1 MNFFRMNFPVYIRN
15 YWAILFYLATH
26 ITGTFGECGPPP
38 TLPHTEPFDDISFPV
53 DESVVYSCNKT
64 AGYYEIP
71 GRSRTITC
79 QDDFTWSTVPEFCI
93 RACESPPR
101 LEFAQLGQGDI
112 DKNIYLNG
120 TTVKYECRPGF
131 IKIPL
136 ISRTITCLDN
146 FTWTAPESFCRRRT
160 CGNPGEI
167 ENGDFEPTDSGFQF
181 GSSVTYKCHEG
192 YRMISKKNTKF
203 CQADGKWTSAFPKCE
218 VMICTAP
225 RDLIDGLY
233 KPKKEE
239 YSYQEAVTYVCNNNL
254 ALIGNRSA
262 YCTTDGTWS
271 SEAPV
276 CKDVK
281 CPEPKVPNAIKIS
294 GFQGPYHINSAVSFK
309 CNEGFMMNGSESIT
323 CNVENKWD
331 PPLPE
336 CLRFCTLPSLEF
348 SKLKE
353 EYSSRKHFFVGTTL
367 EYDCLPGYRLSPKT
381 QATITCRE
389 TFQWSPLKPSCE
401 PIVCEHTG
409 KFSNGRINSQGP
421 YKYNTRVTI
430 ICDEGY
436 TTKTSYLECQRDGKW
451 SNYPP
456 VCEEIEC
463 EHPEKF
469 NNGRIDTQGPYKY
482 KTRVNFICDKGYTSK
497 TSYLE
502 CQTDGTWSN
511 YPPEC
516 EEQSMSVGAIVG
528 IIVFAVILVIV
539 ASAIIYKVCKKSG
552 NYNTQ
557 QTKLKMQHYPLK
569 GLENNQIHPQETKG

>member
-1 MNFFRMNFPVYIRN
+1 
-15 YWAILFYLATH
+15 
-26 ITGTFGECGPPP
+26 
-38 TLPHTEPFDDISFPV
+38 
-53 DESVVYSCNKT
+53 
-64 AGYYEIP
+64 
-71 GRSRTITC
+71 
-79 QDDFTWSTVPEFCI
+79 
-93 RACESPPR
+93 
-101 LEFAQLGQGDI
+101 
-112 DKNIYLNG
+112 
-120 TTVKYECRPGF
+120 
-131 IKIPL
+131 
-136 ISRTITCLDN
+136 
-146 FTWTAPESFCRRRT
+146 
-160 CGNPGEI
+160 
-167 ENGDFEPTDSGFQF
+167 
-181 GSSVTYKCHEG
+181 
-192 YRMISKKNTKF
+192 
-203 CQADGKWTSAFPKCE
+203 
-218 VMICTAP
+218 
-225 RDLIDGLY
+225 
-233 KPKKEE
+233 
-239 YSYQEAVTYVCNNNL
+239 
-254 ALIGNRSA
+254 
-262 YCTTDGTWS
+262 
-271 SEAPV
+271 
-276 CKDVK
+276 VK

-516 EEQSMSVGAIVG
+516 EGNKRMKRTMFITQLALHNPTRIFE
-528 IIVFAVILVIV
+528 
-539 ASAIIYKVCKKSG
+539 IIYFKHHLIFTCISTLCWEQIFLH
-552 NYNTQ
+552 YIRETF
-557 QTKLKMQHYPLK
+557 KLPCL
-569 GLENNQIHPQETKG
+569 P